1 MRSALRIGITG
12 HRLDKLAPG
21 DLDALRAQ
29 LSGLFAALDGV
40 RARRGTSAAPR
51 IVSGLAEGADRLA
64 VEASPDHWLLD
75 AVLPLPRDEYRRDF
89 LAEGEET
96 SHSARAFD
104 AHLAAAATL
113 REPEEADPDRD
124 AAYAAL
130 GQTLIR
136 DIDCLVAV
144 WDGQKPRGPGG
155 TAAVLADAVALG
167 VPVLW
172 VDPAGSA
179 PVRLVTGFIG
189 GDVARPLTHDASAA
203 ELDAIAAGPPALSST
218 KPRPRSSC

>member
-1 MRSALRIGITG
+1 MRSGPRIGITG

-29 LSGLFAALDGV
+29 LAAHLAALDGAY
-40 RARRGTSAAPR
+40 ARRGTGAAPR

-64 VEASPDHWLLD
+64 VEAAPERWQLD
-75 AVLPLPRDEYRRDF
+75 ALLPLPRDEYRRDF

-96 SHSARAFD
+96 SASSRAFD

-113 REPEEADPDRD
+113 REPKTTDPDRE

-130 GQTLIR
+130 GQALIR

-144 WDGQKPRGPGG
+144 WDGQRPRGAGG

-172 VDPAGSA
+172 VDPAGRA
-179 PVRLVTGFIG
+179 PTRLVTGFVD
-189 GDVARPLTHDASAA
+189 GDVTRPLTREACAA
-203 ELDAIAAGPPALSST
+203 ELDAIAANNLHP
-218 KPRPRSSC
+218 

>member
-21 DLDALRAQ
+21 DLDALRAR
-29 LSGLFAALDGV
+29 LAALFV
-40 RARRGTSAAPR
+40 ALEAACIRRGTGAAPR

-64 VEASPDHWLLD
+64 VEAAPDHWQLD
-75 AVLPLPRDEYRRDF
+75 ALLPLPRDEYRRDF

-96 SHSARAFD
+96 SRSSRAFD

-144 WDGQKPRGPGG
+144 WDGRKPRGPGG

-172 VDPAGSA
+172 VDPAGA
-179 PVRLVTGFIG
+179 ATTRLVTGFVG
-189 GDVARPLTHDASAA
+189 GDVTRPSTREADGAVLDGIVAKTIDPNRAS
-203 ELDAIAAGPPALSST
+203 
-218 KPRPRSSC
+218 C